1 MFRTDSEIPSRIDVN
16 VKNGYIVW
24 SDSCRIRNISVY
36 DKSIKHLIKKSNP
49 PKCSSK
55 SPLTSVI
62 LNTDTWLYT
71 FKINH
76 STISQISKP
85 IVKCCFSKIIRN
97 KLKFKINSGDDD
109 RYK

>member
-1 MFRTDSEIPSRIDVN
+1 MFCTDSEIPPRIDVN
-16 VKNGYIVW
+16 VKKGYIVW
-24 SDSCRIRNISVY
+24 SDSCRIPNISVY
-36 DKSIKHLIKKSNP
+36 DKSIKYLIKKSNP

-62 LNTDTWLYT
+62 LNPDTWSYT

-76 STISQISKP
+76 ATMSQTSEP
-85 IVKCCFSKIIRN
+85 IVKCCFSKITRN
-97 KLKFKINSGDDD
+97 KLKFKISSEDDD